1 MNSIDVFSPFGL
13 LQQSL
18 PFFSY
23 REGQEEMAKKIEDAF
38 LNGKGCIIEAGTG
51 IGKSFAY
58 LVPVF
63 LLLKEKNQE
72 SVVIATSTITLQKQL
87 YEKDIPLISKIL
99 SIDLD
104 DKKAILYGR
113 SNYICLRKYYNSGLD
128 DTLFTLDD
136 DSPEKKLQN
145 WINSTKV
152 GSKTDIK
159 DNSVSLLVKDIL
171 CDEKDCYSIHCPYYG
186 KCFFYNARKAAKDA
200 KLVITN
206 HHVVF
211 LDAEIRYE
219 REEDF
224 TTAAILPP
232 YQYLIMDEAHHIE
245 DEATELFTQKY
256 SYELLS
262 KTLDSLTTV
271 QPGLKMNLIE
281 FLSNINQRGKKL
293 VSEALTLISN
303 LKEKAKSFDIK
314 IKEAFS
320 SIGANRAFLC
330 DNIFYNYNRELLL
343 DGEYIASETRTLVN
357 GIDTSSI
364 ITSELV
370 EENKARI
377 DKIQRI
383 ANDLAIL
390 SDTLLSFIR
399 FSSFDTSISYISVDK
414 NENYIFNIAPLDVGS
429 IIRDRIIDKLYSFLF
444 CSATISVDRSFDF
457 FKERIGLTPTGTSLL
472 INEGSYFSP
481 FRYEQNL
488 MYLVPEDGIEYN
500 NNNLSNYTEYLACS
514 IENAILSSG
523 GGALVLFTSINMMND
538 VFKIVKERIGDK
550 ILLLKQDNRINK
562 NSILKKFKENEDS
575 SLFATSSFWE
585 GIDVPGNTLRLLI
598 ITKLPFDVP
607 TDPIIRARCNNID
620 MLDDRRSFMKLI
632 VPNAIIKMKQGV
644 GRLIRNEEDR
654 GIVLILDKRIKTK
667 GYGRKLYNSLPYG
680 YMPEDV
686 RLDNLN
692 RLIENFLY

>member
-1 MNSIDVFSPFGL
+1 MNSVDVFSPFGL
-13 LQQSL
+13 LKQNL

-38 LNGKGCIIEAGTG
+38 FNGKGCIIEAGTG

-63 LLLKEKNQE
+63 LLLKENPQE

-99 SIDLD
+99 SIDV
-104 DKKAILYGR
+104 KKAILYGR
-113 SNYICLRKYYNSGLD
+113 NNYICLSKYHSSGLD
-128 DTLFTLDD
+128 DTLFTFDD
-136 DSPEKKLQN
+136 DSPEKKLQD
-145 WINSTKV
+145 WIKSTKI

-159 DNSVSLLVKDIL
+159 DKSVSLLVKDMF
-171 CDEKDCYSIHCPYYG
+171 CDENDCSSFHCPFYH
-186 KCFFYNARKAAKDA
+186 KCFFYNARNSALQAN
-200 KLVITN
+200 LVVTN
-206 HHVVF
+206 HHIVF

-224 TTAAILPP
+224 STSVILPP
-232 YQYLIMDEAHHIE
+232 YQYLIMDEAHHLE
-245 DEATELFTQKY
+245 DEATELFSQRY

-271 QPGLKMNLIE
+271 QPDLKMNLID
-281 FLSNINQRGKKL
+281 FLSNITQRGKKF
-293 VSEALTLISN
+293 VSDALMVINN

-330 DNIFYNYNRELLL
+330 DSIFYNYNRDLLL

-357 GIDTSSI
+357 SIDTSSI
-364 ITSELV
+364 ITSEQE
-370 EENKARI
+370 EENKARV

-414 NENYIFNIAPLDVGS
+414 NNNYIFNIAPLDVGS
-429 IIRDRIIDKLYSFLF
+429 IIRDRIIDKLYSYLF
-444 CSATISVDRSFDF
+444 CSATISVDKSFVF
-457 FKERIGLTPTGTSLL
+457 FKERVGLTVNGTSLV
-472 INEGSYFSP
+472 INEGSYYSP

-488 MYLVPEDGIEYN
+488 MYLVPEDGMEYN
-500 NNNLSNYTEYLACS
+500 KNDLSSYNEYLAHS
-514 IENAILSSG
+514 IETAILSSG
-523 GGALVLFTSINMMND
+523 GGALVLFTSISMMND

-550 ILLLKQDNRINK
+550 TLLFKQDNRINK

-585 GIDVPGNTLRLLI
+585 GIDAPGNTLRLLI

-607 TDPIIRARCNNID
+607 TDPIIKARCNNID
-620 MLDDRRSFMKLI
+620 RLDDGRSFMKLI

-654 GIVLILDKRIKTK
+654 GIVLILDKRMLTK
-667 GYGRKLYNSLPYG
+667 GYGRKLFNSLPSG
-680 YMPEDV
+680 YKPEDV
-686 RLDNLN
+686 RLDNMG
-692 RLIENFLY
+692 RFIENFLY